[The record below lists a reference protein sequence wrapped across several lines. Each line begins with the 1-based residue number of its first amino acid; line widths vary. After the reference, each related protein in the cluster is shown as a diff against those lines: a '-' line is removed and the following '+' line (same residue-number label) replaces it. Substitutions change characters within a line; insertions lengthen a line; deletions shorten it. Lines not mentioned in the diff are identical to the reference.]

1 MIEDIYEPLARYR
14 DEFREK
20 FARISA
26 DTFERLVKKSGV
38 DVSANAATVAEIK
51 RKEAELEK
59 ISNAGCWWKFLLVIL
74 WAGCA
79 IAAIYCFLVLYEQ
92 SVSDYMQCGV
102 ISGTVALALALVAI
116 LLVHPHLDAIRKA
129 EAELKEAIS
138 KLKQLAWEQLASLN
152 RLFTWDILTGMMKE
166 CVPRLEF
173 DPFFN
178 EARLEDLRKSFDWNN
193 RFNDDISILF
203 AHSGVINDNPFVIC
217 RYLQSSWGSKTY
229 SGTKTISYTTTERG
243 SDGKLHTVRRY
254 QTLVATIERPVPE
267 YSTSTLVIYGND
279 TAPELN
285 FSRTPS
291 NYSGEDGFFS
301 NIGKKMELKKLE
313 KFARNLEDDSDFTM
327 MSNREFEVLFHAKDR
342 DDEVAFR
349 LLFTALAQQ
358 QMVKLLN
365 DKELGFGDDFSFV
378 KAGRINFV
386 TPEHLDKFDLDT
398 DPKQFT
404 GYDFEQVK
412 AFFISRSQKYFREI
426 YFSLAPLLTVPLY
439 QQMRTHESIYGE
451 KKVKNPSFWETESF
465 VNYLGHDRFGHP
477 DCITQNILKTSSVW
491 SSDGVVSV
499 TANGYRGK
507 DRVEF
512 VPVWGNDG
520 RLHNVPVEWVEY
532 LPVSRTSEIGITVV
546 DGKSA
551 AENPQTV
558 RRCLRLNTNN

>member
-20 FARISA
+20 FSRISA
-26 DTFERLVKKSGV
+26 DTFERLVKESGV
-38 DVSANAATVAEIK
+38 DISANAATVAEIK
-51 RKEAELEK
+51 TKEAELEK
-59 ISNAGCWWKFLLVIL
+59 ISNAGCWWKLLLAVL

-79 IAAIYCFLVLYEQ
+79 VGAVYCFLMFHDGNSPDCTQ
-92 SVSDYMQCGV
+92 RGM
-102 ISGTVALALALVAI
+102 ISGASALALALVAI
-116 LLVHPHLDAIRKA
+116 FLVHPRLDSIRKA
-129 EAELKEAIS
+129 EEALKEAIS
-138 KLKQLAWEQLASLN
+138 KLKQLAWEQLAPLN

-203 AHSGVINDNPFVIC
+203 SHSGVINDNPFVIC
-217 RYLQSSWGSKTY
+217 RYLKSHWGSRTY

-243 SDGKLHTVRRY
+243 SDGKLRTVRRY

-267 YSTSTLVIYGND
+267 YSTSTLVIYGNEA
-279 TAPELN
+279 APELN

-313 KFARNLEDDSDFTM
+313 KFARDLEDDSDFTM

-342 DDEVAFR
+342 DDEVGFR
-349 LLFTALAQQ
+349 VLFTALAQQ

-365 DKELGFGDDFSFV
+365 DKEQGFGDDFSFV
-378 KAGRINFV
+378 KSGKINLV
-386 TPEHLDKFDLDT
+386 APEHLDKFDLDT
-398 DPKQFT
+398 DPKQFA
-404 GYDFEQVK
+404 GYDLEAVK

-439 QQMRTHESIYGE
+439 QQMRTRKSIYE
-451 KKVKNPSFWETESF
+451 ENKVNNPSFWETESF
-465 VNYLGHDRFGHP
+465 VNYLGHDRFKHS
-477 DCITQNILKTSSVW
+477 DCITQSILKTSRNW

-499 TANGYRGK
+499 TASGYRGK

-532 LPVSRTSEIGITVV
+532 LPVSRTSEIGITVA
-546 DGKSA
+546 DRKTA
-551 AENPQTV
+551 AANPDV
-558 RRCLRLNTNN
+558 IRRRLRLNY